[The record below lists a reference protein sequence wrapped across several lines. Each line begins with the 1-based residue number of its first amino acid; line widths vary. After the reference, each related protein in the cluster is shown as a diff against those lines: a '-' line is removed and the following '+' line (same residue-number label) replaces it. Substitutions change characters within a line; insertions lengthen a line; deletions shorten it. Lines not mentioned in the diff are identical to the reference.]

1 MSKSA
6 IAFYSNSP
14 GQPTGYG
21 QQAEQF
27 LFRAKRAGH
36 NIAALSNFGLEGTRS
51 TLDLGNG
58 KFPHYSRGV
67 DGYSND
73 VIALNAAHFKAEN
86 PNLPFALITLYD
98 VWVLTNPNL
107 DSLNIASWVPIDH
120 DPIPSAVAAWCAKPN
135 VTPIAMTKF
144 GQKALANLNI
154 DSIYVP
160 HGIDSKVF
168 KPTDKCGDG
177 TSAEAYMQA
186 DGKFVVGMVAAN
198 KGVYPNRKAFGENL
212 LAFSLLAKK
221 HDDVLLYMHTEMFG
235 SYGGINLADLLTS
248 LQVDPKH
255 VRFVD
260 QVAYKFGIDCQT
272 MACAMSACDVGLVT
286 SYGEGFGIP
295 TVEFQMCGTPVIG
308 SNFAATAE
316 LVSDEGWLVDGQP
329 LWDAPQRSYF
339 NIPSVIGIFEALEA
353 AYLRGKKTSL
363 TQYQA
368 TIDFAKQYD
377 ADVVF
382 DEFWKPALAQIAK

>member
-1 MSKSA
+1 MTKSA
-6 IAFYSNSP
+6 LALYSNSP

-36 NIAALSNFGLEGTRS
+36 NVAALSNYGLEGTIS
-51 TLDLGNG
+51 SIDLGNG
-58 KFPHYSRGV
+58 KIPHYPRGA

-73 VIALNAAHFKAEN
+73 VIAFNAAHFKAQN
-86 PNLPFALITLYD
+86 PNLPFALLTLYD
-98 VWVLTNPNL
+98 VWVLNNPML
-107 DSLNIASWVPIDH
+107 EQFNIGSWVPIDH
-120 DPIPSAVAAWCAKPN
+120 NPVPPQVAAWCAKPN

-144 GQKALANLNI
+144 GQQALARAGI
-154 DSIYVP
+154 DSVYVP
-160 HGIDSKVF
+160 HGMDSKTF
-168 KPTDKCGDG
+168 KPTDKCSDG
-177 TSAEAYMQA
+177 TPGVDYLQSE
-186 DGKFVVGMVAAN
+186 GRFVVGMVAAN

-212 LAFSLLAKK
+212 MAFSMLARKY
-221 HDDVLLYMHTEMFG
+221 DDVLIYLHTEAFG
-235 SYGGINLADLLTS
+235 AYGGLNLGNLLES
-248 LQVDPKH
+248 LQIDPKH
-255 VRFVD
+255 VRLVD
-260 QVAYKFGIDCQT
+260 QVAYKYGIDRQT
-272 MACAMSACDVGLVT
+272 LAAGLSACDVGLVT

-363 TQYQA
+363 NQYQA

-377 ADVVF
+377 ADTVF
-382 DEFWKPALAQIAK
+382 DEFWKPAIAQIAK

>member
-1 MSKSA
+1 MTKSA
-6 IAFYSNSP
+6 LALYSNSP

-36 NIAALSNFGLEGTRS
+36 NVAALSNYGLEGTIS
-51 TLDLGNG
+51 SIDLGNG
-58 KFPHYSRGV
+58 KIPHYPRGA

-73 VIALNAAHFKAEN
+73 VIAFNAAHFKAQN
-86 PNLPFALITLYD
+86 PNLPFALLTLYD
-98 VWVLTNPNL
+98 VWVLNNPML
-107 DSLNIASWVPIDH
+107 EQFNIGSWVPIDH
-120 DPIPSAVAAWCAKPN
+120 NPVPPQVAAWCAKPN

-144 GQKALANLNI
+144 GQQALAQAGI
-154 DSIYVP
+154 DSVYVP
-160 HGIDSKVF
+160 HGMDSKTF
-168 KPTDKCGDG
+168 KPTDKCSDG
-177 TSAEAYMQA
+177 TPGVDYLQSE
-186 DGKFVVGMVAAN
+186 GRFVVGMVAAN

-212 LAFSLLAKK
+212 MAFSMLARKY
-221 HDDVLLYMHTEMFG
+221 DDVLIYLHTEAFG
-235 SYGGINLADLLTS
+235 AYGGLNLGNLLES
-248 LQVDPKH
+248 LQIDPKH
-255 VRFVD
+255 VRLVD
-260 QVAYKFGIDCQT
+260 QVAYKYGIDRQT
-272 MACAMSACDVGLVT
+272 LAAGLSACDVGLVT

-363 TQYQA
+363 NQYQA

-377 ADVVF
+377 ADTVF
-382 DEFWKPALAQIAK
+382 DEFWKPAIAQIAK

>member
-1 MSKSA
+1 MTKSA
-6 IAFYSNSP
+6 LALYSNSP

-36 NIAALSNFGLEGTRS
+36 NVAALSNYGLEGTIS
-51 TLDLGNG
+51 TIDLGNG
-58 KFPHYSRGV
+58 KIPHYPRGA

-73 VIALNAAHFKAEN
+73 VIAFNAAHFKAQN
-86 PNLPFALITLYD
+86 PNLPFALLTLYD
-98 VWVLTNPNL
+98 VWVLNNPML
-107 DSLNIASWVPIDH
+107 DQFNIGSWTPIDH
-120 DPIPSAVAAWCAKPN
+120 NPVPPQVAAWCAKPN

-144 GQKALANLNI
+144 GQHALAQAGI

-160 HGIDSKVF
+160 HGMDSKTF
-168 KPTDKCGDG
+168 KPTDKCSDG
-177 TSAEAYMQA
+177 TPGVDYLQSE
-186 DGKFVVGMVAAN
+186 GRFVVGMVAAN

-212 LAFSLLAKK
+212 MAFSMLARKY
-221 HDDVLLYMHTEMFG
+221 DDVLIYLHTEAFG
-235 SYGGINLADLLTS
+235 AYGGLNLGNLLES
-248 LQVDPKH
+248 LQIDPKH
-255 VRFVD
+255 VRLVD
-260 QVAYKFGIDCQT
+260 QVAYKFGIDRQT
-272 MACAMSACDVGLVT
+272 LAAGLSACDVGLVT

-363 TQYQA
+363 NQYQA

-377 ADVVF
+377 ADTVF
-382 DEFWKPALAQIAK
+382 DKFWKPALAQIAK

>member
-36 NIAALSNFGLEGTRS
+36 NIAALSNYGLEGTRS

-58 KFPHYSRGV
+58 KFPHYARGV

-168 KPTDKCGDG
+168 RPTDKCGDG

-260 QVAYKFGIDCQT
+260 QVAYKFGIDRQT
-272 MACAMSACDVGLVT
+272 MACALTACDVGLVT

-308 SNFAATAE
+308 SNFAATSE

-339 NIPSVIGIFEALEA
+339 NIPSVMGIFEALEA

-382 DEFWKPALAQIAK
+382 DEFWKPALAQIVK

>member
-1 MSKSA
+1 MTKSA
-6 IAFYSNSP
+6 LALYSNSP

-36 NIAALSNFGLEGTRS
+36 NVAALSNYGLEGTIS
-51 TLDLGNG
+51 TIDLGNG
-58 KFPHYSRGV
+58 KIPHYPRGA

-73 VIALNAAHFKAEN
+73 VIAFNAAHFKAQN
-86 PNLPFALITLYD
+86 PNLPFALLTLYD
-98 VWVLTNPNL
+98 VWVLNNPML
-107 DSLNIASWVPIDH
+107 DQFNIGSWTPIDH
-120 DPIPSAVAAWCAKPN
+120 NPVPPQVAAWCAKPN

-144 GQKALANLNI
+144 GRDALGNAGI
-154 DSIYVP
+154 DSVYVP
-160 HGIDSKVF
+160 HGMDSKTF
-168 KPTDKCGDG
+168 KPTDKCSDG
-177 TSAEAYMQA
+177 TPGVDYLQSE
-186 DGKFVVGMVAAN
+186 GRFVVGMVAAN

-212 LAFSLLAKK
+212 MAFSMLARKY
-221 HDDVLLYMHTEMFG
+221 DDVLIYLHTEAFG
-235 SYGGINLADLLTS
+235 AYGGLNLGNLLES
-248 LQVDPKH
+248 LQIDPKH
-255 VRFVD
+255 VRLVD
-260 QVAYKFGIDCQT
+260 QVAYKYGIDRQT
-272 MACAMSACDVGLVT
+272 LAAGLSACDVGLVT

-339 NIPSVIGIFEALEA
+339 NIPSVVGIFEALEA

-377 ADVVF
+377 ADIVF
-382 DEFWKPALAQIAK
+382 DEFWKPAIAQIAK

>member
-1 MSKSA
+1 MTKSA
-6 IAFYSNSP
+6 LALYSNSP

-36 NIAALSNFGLEGTRS
+36 NVAALSNYGLEGTIS
-51 TLDLGNG
+51 TIDLGNG
-58 KFPHYSRGV
+58 KIPHYPRGA

-73 VIALNAAHFKAEN
+73 VIAFNAAHFKAQN

-98 VWVLTNPNL
+98 VWVLNNPLL
-107 DSLNIASWVPIDH
+107 DQFNIGSWTPIDH
-120 DPIPSAVAAWCAKPN
+120 NPVPPQVAAWCAKPN

-144 GQKALANLNI
+144 GQQALAQAGI
-154 DSIYVP
+154 DSVYVP
-160 HGIDSKVF
+160 HGMDSKTF
-168 KPTDKCGDG
+168 KPTDKCSDG
-177 TSAEAYMQA
+177 TPGVDYLQSE
-186 DGKFVVGMVAAN
+186 GRFVVGMVAAN

-212 LAFSLLAKK
+212 MAFSMLARKY
-221 HDDVLLYMHTEMFG
+221 DDVLIYLHTEAFG
-235 SYGGINLADLLTS
+235 AYGGLNLGNLLES
-248 LQVDPKH
+248 LQIDPKH
-255 VRFVD
+255 VRLVD
-260 QVAYKFGIDCQT
+260 QVAYKYGIDRQT
-272 MACAMSACDVGLVT
+272 LAAGLSACDVGLVT

-382 DEFWKPALAQIAK
+382 DEFWKPAIAQIAK

>member
-1 MSKSA
+1 MTKSA
-6 IAFYSNSP
+6 IALYSNSP

-21 QQAEQF
+21 QQGEQF

-36 NIAALSNFGLEGTRS
+36 NVAAISNYGLEGNKT
-51 TLDLGNG
+51 TIDLGNG
-58 KFPHYSRGV
+58 KFPHYPRGV

-73 VIALNAAHFKAEN
+73 VLPLNAAHFRGEN
-86 PNLPFALITLYD
+86 QGLPFALITLYD
-98 VWVLTNPNL
+98 VWVLTNPAL
-107 DSLNIASWVPIDH
+107 DEFNIASWVPIDH
-120 DPIPSAVAAWCAKPN
+120 SPVPPAVAAWCAKPN
-135 VTPIAMTKF
+135 VTPIAMTRF
-144 GQKALANLNI
+144 GQQALAQAGI

-160 HGIDSKVF
+160 HGMDSKTF
-168 KPTDKCGDG
+168 KPTDKCSDG
-177 TSAEAYMQA
+177 TPADVYMNSE
-186 DGKFVVGMVAAN
+186 GKFVVGMVAAN

-212 LAFSLLAKK
+212 MAFAMLAKK
-221 HDDVLLYMHTEMFG
+221 YDDVLLYLHTEAFG
-235 SYGGINLADLLTS
+235 SYGGINLAHLLES

-260 QVAYKFGIDCQT
+260 QVAYKFGIDRVT
-272 MACAMSACDVGLVT
+272 LAAALSACDVGLVT

-295 TVEFQMCGTPVIG
+295 TIEFQMCGTPVIG
-308 SNFAATAE
+308 SKFAATAE

-339 NIPSVIGIFEALEA
+339 NIPSVVGIFEALEA
-353 AYLRGKKTSL
+353 AYLRGKKTSP

-377 ADVVF
+377 ADIVF
-382 DEFWKPALAQIAK
+382 DEYWKPALAQICK

>member
-1 MSKSA
+1 MTKSA
-6 IAFYSNSP
+6 LALYSNSP

-36 NIAALSNFGLEGTRS
+36 NVAALSNYGLEGTIS
-51 TLDLGNG
+51 TIDLGNG
-58 KFPHYSRGV
+58 KIPHYPRGA

-73 VIALNAAHFKAEN
+73 VIAFNAAHFKAQN
-86 PNLPFALITLYD
+86 PNLPFALLTLYD
-98 VWVLTNPNL
+98 VWVLNNPLL
-107 DSLNIASWVPIDH
+107 DQFNIGSWTPIDH
-120 DPIPSAVAAWCAKPN
+120 NPVPPQVAAWCAKPN

-144 GQKALANLNI
+144 GRDALGNAGI
-154 DSIYVP
+154 DSVYVP
-160 HGIDSKVF
+160 HGMDSKTF
-168 KPTDKCGDG
+168 KPTDKCSDG
-177 TSAEAYMQA
+177 TPGVDYLQS
-186 DGKFVVGMVAAN
+186 DGRFVVGMVAAN

-212 LAFSLLAKK
+212 MAFSMLARKY
-221 HDDVLLYMHTEMFG
+221 DDVLIYLHTEAFG
-235 SYGGINLADLLTS
+235 AYGGLNLGNLLES
-248 LQVDPKH
+248 LQIDPKH
-255 VRFVD
+255 VRLVD
-260 QVAYKFGIDCQT
+260 QVAYKYGIDRQT
-272 MACAMSACDVGLVT
+272 LAAGLSACDVGLVT

-377 ADVVF
+377 ADIVF
-382 DEFWKPALAQIAK
+382 DEFWKPAIAQIAK

>member
-1 MSKSA
+1 MTKSA
-6 IAFYSNSP
+6 LALYSNSP

-36 NIAALSNFGLEGTRS
+36 SVAALSNYGLEGTIS
-51 TLDLGNG
+51 TIDLGNG
-58 KFPHYSRGV
+58 KIPHYPRGA

-73 VIALNAAHFKAEN
+73 VIAFNAAHFKAQN
-86 PNLPFALITLYD
+86 PNLPFALLTLYD
-98 VWVLTNPNL
+98 VWVLNNPL
-107 DSLNIASWVPIDH
+107 LEQFNIGSWVPIDH
-120 DPIPSAVAAWCAKPN
+120 NPVPPQVAAWCAKPN

-144 GQKALANLNI
+144 GQKALAQAGI
-154 DSIYVP
+154 DSVYVP
-160 HGIDSKVF
+160 HGMDSKTF
-168 KPTDKCGDG
+168 KPTDKCSDG
-177 TSAEAYMQA
+177 TPGVDYLQSE
-186 DGKFVVGMVAAN
+186 GRFVVGMVAAN

-212 LAFSLLAKK
+212 MAFSMLARKY
-221 HDDVLLYMHTEMFG
+221 DDVLIYLHTEAFG
-235 SYGGINLADLLTS
+235 AYGGLNLGNLLES
-248 LQVDPKH
+248 LQIDPKH
-255 VRFVD
+255 VRLVD
-260 QVAYKFGIDCQT
+260 QVAYKYGIDRQT
-272 MACAMSACDVGLVT
+272 LAAGLSACDVGLVT

-377 ADVVF
+377 ADIVF
-382 DEFWKPALAQIAK
+382 EEFWKPAIAQIAK

>member
-1 MSKSA
+1 MTKSA
-6 IAFYSNSP
+6 LALYSNSP

-36 NIAALSNFGLEGTRS
+36 SVAALSNYGLEGTIS
-51 TLDLGNG
+51 TIDLGNG
-58 KFPHYSRGV
+58 KIPHYPRGA

-73 VIALNAAHFKAEN
+73 VIAFNAAHFKAQN
-86 PNLPFALITLYD
+86 PNLPFALLTLYD
-98 VWVLTNPNL
+98 VWVLNNPL
-107 DSLNIASWVPIDH
+107 LEQFNIGSWVPIDH
-120 DPIPSAVAAWCAKPN
+120 NPVPPQVAAWCAKPN

-144 GQKALANLNI
+144 GQKALAQAGI
-154 DSIYVP
+154 DSVYVP
-160 HGIDSKVF
+160 HGMDSKTF
-168 KPTDKCGDG
+168 KPTDKCSDG
-177 TSAEAYMQA
+177 TPGVDYLQSE
-186 DGKFVVGMVAAN
+186 GRFVVGMVAAN

-212 LAFSLLAKK
+212 MAFSMLARKY
-221 HDDVLLYMHTEMFG
+221 DDVLIYLHTEAFG
-235 SYGGINLADLLTS
+235 AYGGLNLGNLLES
-248 LQVDPKH
+248 LQIDPKH
-255 VRFVD
+255 VRLVD
-260 QVAYKFGIDCQT
+260 QVAYKYGIDRQT
-272 MACAMSACDVGLVT
+272 LAAGLSACDVGLVT

-363 TQYQA
+363 NQYQA

-377 ADVVF
+377 ADIVF
-382 DEFWKPALAQIAK
+382 EEFWKPAIAQIAK